1 MRTTLTLEDG
11 LYESARKLAF
21 EQRRPL
27 GDVVSELAQRGLD
40 SLKTPKRK
48 RTLGFWQGRGWIAE
62 DFNDPPD
69 EVTASIESDDL

>member
-1 MRTTLTLEDG
+1 MRTTLTLEDA

-27 GDVVSELAQRGLD
+27 GDIVSELAQRGLD
-40 SLKTPKRK
+40 ALETPKRQ

-62 DFNDPPD
+62 DFNDTPQ
-69 EVTASIESDDL
+69 EVAASIESDL